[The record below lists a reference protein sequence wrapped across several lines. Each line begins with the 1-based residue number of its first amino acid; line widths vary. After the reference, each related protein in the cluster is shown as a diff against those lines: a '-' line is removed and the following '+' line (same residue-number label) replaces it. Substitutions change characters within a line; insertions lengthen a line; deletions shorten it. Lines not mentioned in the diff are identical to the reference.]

1 LLLQRSTSI
10 LNDSH
15 RLAKLLSCCKRRWQ
29 HPGEDLSLNNT
40 SLTHQDF
47 ENNSLFIEMTVNEF
61 YINYTISLYKTFNG
75 DLVLP
80 VILGAV
86 AHHTI
91 SNIAK
96 ICDYDKFKVR
106 EYMKEKNQSLLL
118 PCNAFSI
125 SEYTGI
131 PRETV
136 RRKIAKLIKL
146 GWLWKNEKSEVFLDP
161 SIQDVFNELSFDF
174 ARNVVEVAG
183 IVMKRLAESGK

>member
-1 LLLQRSTSI
+1 
-10 LNDSH
+10 
-15 RLAKLLSCCKRRWQ
+15 
-29 HPGEDLSLNNT
+29 
-40 SLTHQDF
+40 
-47 ENNSLFIEMTVNEF
+47 
-61 YINYTISLYKTFNG
+61 
-75 DLVLP
+75 
-80 VILGAV
+80 
-86 AHHTI
+86 
-91 SNIAK
+91 
-96 ICDYDKFKVR
+96 
-106 EYMKEKNQSLLL
+106 MKEKNQSLLL

>member
-1 LLLQRSTSI
+1 M
-10 LNDSH
+10 
-15 RLAKLLSCCKRRWQ
+15 
-29 HPGEDLSLNNT
+29 NNT

-161 SIQDVFNELSFDF
+161 SIQGVFNELSFDF

-183 IVMKRLAESGK
+183 IVMKRLAEPGK